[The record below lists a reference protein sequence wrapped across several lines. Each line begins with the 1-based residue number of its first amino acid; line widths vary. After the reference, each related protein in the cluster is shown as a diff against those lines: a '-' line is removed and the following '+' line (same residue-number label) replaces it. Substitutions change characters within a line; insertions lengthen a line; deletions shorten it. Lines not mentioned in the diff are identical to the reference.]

1 MKPPYATGS
10 VPSLPGHAIVPIAFT
25 VESPPAPVSP
35 EFIGSRNCT
44 NGVHCQESAGTGP
57 VNLKV
62 VSNECCL
69 GKSPWTN

>member
-10 VPSLPGHAIVPIAFT
+10 VPSFRVPQMRID
-25 VESPPAPVSP
+25 
-35 EFIGSRNCT
+35 
-44 NGVHCQESAGTGP
+44 GVHFRESAGTGP

-69 GKSPWTN
+69 DRSPWTN